1 MCPSQTILL
10 RQLLT
15 RAHAQLLFTCL
26 MSKLLFFF
34 FCLPYSPFDGS
45 GRILSDGH
53 KYEYATILTAYWA
66 KVNKDEIWKSKEET
80 FEGRMR
86 KKKTHWKWLLTN
98 WIENWERALWAH
110 SHIAK
115 CNKTA
120 NIHESLAS
128 CEFTIS
134 KAITLKV

>member
-10 RQLLT
+10 SSI
-15 RAHAQLLFTCL
+15 AHSSSCSTTVYVLDVEAAI
-26 MSKLLFFF
+26 F

-80 FEGRMR
+80 FEGRER
-86 KKKTHWKWLLTN
+86 KKN
-98 WIENWERALWAH
+98 
-110 SHIAK
+110 
-115 CNKTA
+115 
-120 NIHESLAS
+120 
-128 CEFTIS
+128 
-134 KAITLKV
+134 TLKVAVNELNRKLRVCIVSAFTHCQMQQNGQHTWIAR